1 MCGVVITFRYTVQML
16 HVIVS
21 APSRGWQVK
30 ALRLELS
37 KDPRAGERKNSKDG
51 TKEGTEQ
58 NTYHG
63 EIFNPTQRN
72 MSPCDATQPH
82 LSYCAI

>member
-1 MCGVVITFRYTVQML
+1 MVMCGVVITFRYTVQML

-58 NTYHG
+58 N
-63 EIFNPTQRN
+63 ISR
-72 MSPCDATQPH
+72 
-82 LSYCAI
+82 